1 MRNLTY
7 YVATSLDGKI
17 ASPQGDWADFL
28 SEGDHMNV
36 ILTEFGDAI
45 PTHVHAQIGTSP
57 SNTLFDTVIMG
68 WNTYTPALDAGIT
81 SPYQHLRQ
89 IVVSHKSH
97 DLPAD
102 LELTHD
108 PVTTVKDLKDQPGKD
123 IWLAGGGLLASSL
136 LPLIDRLIL
145 KINPVVFAA
154 GIPPVRMCRLY
165 ANTIRFDRTPHFF
178 IRRSHCRILSTEL
191 VCPKSAT
198 QVQSVADFAATL
210 HTSVSA
216 IKDAMRRYLRAA

>member
-45 PTHVHAQIGTSP
+45 PT
-57 SNTLFDTVIMG
+57 DTVIMG

-154 GIPPVRMCRLY
+154 GIPLFAGADYMPTQFAL
-165 ANTIRFDRTPHFF
+165 
-178 IRRSHCRILSTEL
+178 TEL
-191 VCPKSAT
+191 RTFS
-198 QVQSVADFAATL
+198 SGVAIAEYA
-210 HTSVSA
+210 
-216 IKDAMRRYLRAA
+216 RQN

>member
-102 LELTHD
+102 L
-108 PVTTVKDLKDQPGKD
+108 
-123 IWLAGGGLLASSL
+123 
-136 LPLIDRLIL
+136 
-145 KINPVVFAA
+145 
-154 GIPPVRMCRLY
+154 
-165 ANTIRFDRTPHFF
+165 
-178 IRRSHCRILSTEL
+178 
-191 VCPKSAT
+191 
-198 QVQSVADFAATL
+198 
-210 HTSVSA
+210 
-216 IKDAMRRYLRAA
+216 

>member
-36 ILTEFGDAI
+36 ILNEFGDAI

-68 WNTYTPALDAGIT
+68 WNTYTPALDVGIT

-145 KINPVVFAA
+145 KINPVVFVA
-154 GIPPVRMCRLY
+154 GIPLFAGADYMPTQFAL
-165 ANTIRFDRTPHFF
+165 
-178 IRRSHCRILSTEL
+178 TEL
-191 VCPKSAT
+191 RTFS
-198 QVQSVADFAATL
+198 SGVAIAEYA
-210 HTSVSA
+210 
-216 IKDAMRRYLRAA
+216 RQN